1 MRVFK
6 EEQRFTQWWLILICL
21 ISGIGILLRLLSIE
35 DISENLS
42 IGKLIGPIVGLLV
55 CVGILFVK
63 LHTRIDK
70 FGIQVWFSPFSFT
83 KKAFSWKDLETAHT
97 RKYNAFSEFGG
108 WGIRVF
114 RKHKAYNVKGDK
126 GIQLKTK
133 NGKYFLVGTQ
143 QLKNADRVINRYFN
157 TQE

>member
-35 DISENLS
+35 DFSENLS
-42 IGKLIGPIVGLLV
+42 IGKLIGPFVGLLV

-133 NGKYFLVGTQ
+133 EG
-143 QLKNADRVINRYFN
+143 
-157 TQE
+157 